1 MLGQLERGY
10 MIATP
15 AFGYLLDRKMD
26 EQGNRIGTRWK
37 ISPSAAEVVRNIFTK
52 RAEGQSMHQIA
63 RWLNEAGV
71 ELAREKQKID
81 GGFWRASRVKALL
94 CNTIYRGVF
103 TWNGSA
109 RIRADAL
116 KNGRVLDIKVF
127 PRPDLRLVSD
137 DIWYR
142 CNDKTGR
149 RSAYGGGKHALA
161 GLIRCGCCDSKL
173 VLSSQSR
180 CRSVYCANCTAAK
193 AVAGKN
199 AGMTSTVSA
208 AGVQVLLSKALQH
221 LLTPTFVDHFRD
233 CLRDKLT
240 GDNAREVK
248 ALSTQISKLQHAQ
261 ERLSHL
267 IAKSGDDDPVLT
279 ARYVETK
286 AECQRVNQ
294 KLSALKQ
301 SETKVDRLA
310 IEAQLNVDPRA
321 MLDKMFDAAVPPE
334 KLRSVLMRLFPEI
347 VLEGKPRKYQSHF
360 SVRFCFG
367 SALAMASTTAVMN
380 DGTLLQRY
388 CLTYR
393 PSRKGVLR
401 ENLWSVTLLPALL
414 PEMQV
419 AAVLAEAVTK
429 EVSGHAVKIAA
440 NDVPQVIA
448 A

>member
-1 MLGQLERGY
+1 MLKTAIYARYSCDQQRDTSIDDQLRRCREVGLRHGIDIDNPLIFSDAALSGTAKHTDKREGYQALLAAWERGEISTIVVDDFSRLSRDAIEQAQLVRRLENNRRVRLLTANGIDSSQPNWQLQVGLLGVVSQQAIRDTQHLVVRGMLGQLERGY

-248 ALSTQISKLQHAQ
+248 ALIDK
-261 ERLSHL
+261 
-267 IAKSGDDDPVLT
+267 
-279 ARYVETK
+279 AR
-286 AECQRVNQ
+286 
-294 KLSALKQ
+294 
-301 SETKVDRLA
+301 
-310 IEAQLNVDPRA
+310 
-321 MLDKMFDAAVPPE
+321 
-334 KLRSVLMRLFPEI
+334 
-347 VLEGKPRKYQSHF
+347 
-360 SVRFCFG
+360 
-367 SALAMASTTAVMN
+367 
-380 DGTLLQRY
+380 
-388 CLTYR
+388 
-393 PSRKGVLR
+393 
-401 ENLWSVTLLPALL
+401 
-414 PEMQV
+414 
-419 AAVLAEAVTK
+419 
-429 EVSGHAVKIAA
+429 
-440 NDVPQVIA
+440 
-448 A
+448 